1 MKFRPD
7 EFGLYAAA
15 LLLTASLAPLG
26 LPDPV
31 NISLGVAALVTMI
44 GSLLY
49 GRLAR
54 QRWTDRQ
61 VLRFQDIKA
70 SIQEYEGNSTAVV
83 GEGERQFHGLRAAL
97 DQVSSV
103 IRNATSRL
111 TGSLTGLQAESGS
124 EREML
129 RELVEELL
137 VLVSSNEQQAQ
148 TAGIKKFTE
157 ETEHM
162 IDRFVDTVQNLK
174 SSSDRMAEIFS
185 HMHSQ
190 VDAAAQMLNDVNTIT
205 AQTDLLAL
213 NAAIEAARAGDAG
226 RGFAVVADE
235 VRSLAKRTSQFS
247 AQIRHLLGEIEVSIA
262 SVNVSVDQA
271 ANTDLSVATQSKE
284 NVAEMWTEI
293 DALNNHA
300 AAQSQHIAE
309 ISKKIHHLVMEGVV
323 SLQFEDIAS
332 QLIEQTRQHSAAIED
347 YISVFADIQRN
358 ALSDFEPESIRAH
371 AAQLAQHHR
380 DAGKRFQRFNDGA
393 VTQRSV
399 SEGEIDL
406 F

>member
-1 MKFRPD
+1 MKSRPD
-7 EFGLYAAA
+7 QLGLYASAMLLAVSLLPMGLDGWVNTALGAAA
-15 LLLTASLAPLG
+15 LA
-26 LPDPV
+26 
-31 NISLGVAALVTMI
+31 TMI

-49 GRLAR
+49 GRFAR
-54 QRWTDRQ
+54 QRWTDRHVQ
-61 VLRFQDIKA
+61 RFQDIKA

-83 GEGERQFHGLRAAL
+83 GEGERQFQGLRAAL

-124 EREML
+124 QREML

-137 VLVSSNEQQAQ
+137 VLVSSNEQEAQ
-148 TAGIKKFTE
+148 SAGIKKFTE

-174 SSSDRMAEIFS
+174 SSSDRMAETFS

-190 VDAAAQMLNDVNTIT
+190 VDAAAQLLNDVNTIT

-247 AQIRHLLGEIEVSIA
+247 AQIRHLLGEIEVSIS

-284 NVAEMWTEI
+284 NVAEMWSEI
-293 DALNNHA
+293 ETLNHHA
-300 AAQSQHIAE
+300 AAQSRHIAE
-309 ISKKIHHLVMEGVV
+309 ISEKIHHLVMEGVV
-323 SLQFEDIAS
+323 SLQFEDIVS
-332 QLIEQTRQHSAAIED
+332 QLIEQIRLRTAAIEE
-347 YISVFADIQRN
+347 YIGVFVGIQRN
-358 ALSDFEPESIRAH
+358 ALKDFEPEATRAQ

-380 DAGKRFQRFNDGA
+380 DAGQRFDRFNDGA
-393 VTQRSV
+393 VTQHSV
-399 SEGEIDL
+399 NEGEIDL